1 MLTTSAQTFRYEK
14 EKEGKKSALQVT
26 IHCVCQIR
34 KEIVHCTKESVLFK
48 LFEQENDTKLQF
60 FLVIFDRE

>member
-14 EKEGKKSALQVT
+14 EKKKRKKSALQVT

-48 LFEQENDTKLQF
+48 LFEQENDTKL
-60 FLVIFDRE
+60 

>member
-14 EKEGKKSALQVT
+14 EKKRKKTALQVT

-48 LFEQENDTKLQF
+48 LFEQENDTKL
-60 FLVIFDRE
+60 